1 MATKEVKNNQYIEA
15 VGRRKM
21 AIARVRIIPGGKAGY
36 TVNDRELTN
45 YFPVRELAQTVESA
59 IAISGNTE
67 TFTVTAHIA
76 GGGQTSQ
83 AEAMR
88 HGIARALI
96 KYDVNLRQALKG
108 PGLLKRD
115 ARVKERK
122 KFGLRKARRAP
133 QWSKR

>member
-21 AIARVRIIPGGKAGY
+21 AIARVRITPGGKAVY
-36 TVNDRELTN
+36 TVNDRELDN
-45 YFPVRELAQTVESA
+45 YFPVKELSRTVHSA
-59 IAISGNTE
+59 ILASGNSE
-67 TFTVTAHIA
+67 SFTVTAHIA
-76 GGGQTSQ
+76 GGGQTAQ

-96 KYDVNLRQALKG
+96 KYDVSLRKALKE
-108 PGLLKRD
+108 PGFLKRD